1 MGKTFDLGNTL
12 ADVLKNVSDPDRGPE
27 QIVLLPLANIDAD
40 ANNFYS
46 MEGVEE
52 LAANIELIGL
62 LDPLRVRENPDMPGR
77 YLIVSGHRR
86 RAALWTLYESE
97 PEKWAKAPCI
107 VEQPAASPELQE
119 LRLIYANADT
129 RKMSSADQAKQAE
142 RVEMLLYKL
151 KGQGMEFPGRMRDH
165 VAEACKVSATK
176 LAELKVIRER
186 LATDWRRLWEENK
199 INHSTAYTIAKE
211 DPDIQRRLAFEYTP
225 AAVESWAQWQVE
237 QAIETVRDPKPKENK
252 QDPLEAFDA
261 EVYAAQLEK
270 EREQLRIAIRDQW
283 LEYLCGTLSRGNLPK
298 HRMDAIEVLKRCY
311 RNSGSWSGS
320 DYYDYDG
327 RPNGIEIRPPKSKE
341 KFLARYADVFDQ
353 LALIAIGE
361 LYRRFEE
368 DRKKPKK
375 TAPAAAS
382 QKPLAYT
389 NAMKPSDDWLC
400 ACKFDFSK
408 SWQFMRWSSEKNAWK
423 YPNTGGEV
431 GHDECVRWVPLLE
444 EEAK

>member
-1 MGKTFDLGNTL
+1 MAKFDLG
-12 ADVLKNVSDPDRGPE
+12 DS
-27 QIVLLPLANIDAD
+27 LANILGSVSPSDTEEQIEYISLQYLVSD
-40 ANNFYS
+40 ERNFYS
-46 MEGVEE
+46 MDGVEE

-62 LDPLRVRENPDMPGR
+62 QQPLRVLKGDNGF
-77 YLIVSGHRR
+77 YVIVSGHRR
-86 RAALWTLYESE
+86 AAAIRLLAEDA
-97 PEKWAKAPCI
+97 PEKWARVPCI
-107 VEQPAASPELQE
+107 VEKPGGSSELEE
-119 LRLIYANADT
+119 LRLIMANADT
-129 RKMSSADQAKQAE
+129 RRMSSADLAKQAE

-151 KGQGMEFPGRMRDH
+151 KEQGMEFPGRMRDH

-186 LATDWRRLWEENK
+186 LAPDWRRLWEENK

-237 QAIETVRDPKPKENK
+237 QAIETVRDPKPKEKK

-298 HRMDAIEVLKRCY
+298 HRMDAIEELKRCY
-311 RNSGSWSGS
+311 RNSGRWSGG

-341 KFLARYADVFDQ
+341 KFLARYADLFDQ
-353 LALIAIGE
+353 LALVAIGE
-361 LYRRFEE
+361 LYRRIE
-368 DRKKPKK
+368 DEKK
-375 TAPAAAS
+375 TPAAAP

-389 NAMKPSDDWLC
+389 NAMKPSGDWLC

-408 SWQFMRWSSEKNAWK
+408 TWQFMRWSSEKNAWK

-431 GHDECVRWVPLLE
+431 GHDGCVRWMPLPE